1 MLTWLNRDGKLIL
14 ASRAI
19 RGFAY
24 GFISVTLAIY
34 LKIIGLQ
41 VIEIGILITVALIGS
56 ASVTFL
62 VSIYADVFGR
72 KRMLIILGLLMA
84 TSGIVFA
91 LSTNYAV
98 LLVAVFLGT
107 INVTGTEVGPFLSVE
122 QAIIPQT
129 STERKRTTAFSL
141 YSISG
146 TLAVAAGALFS
157 GLPDFFQSTFGMDV
171 AKSFQPLFIL
181 YAVLALATASVYL
194 NLSKRIETSAGTS
207 TSRPI
212 LEPESKRR
220 ISKLALLFSVDAF
233 AGGFV
238 LQSIVAFWFST
249 RFGVPLG
256 TIGLV
261 FFVANILTAV
271 SFLVAA
277 RIADRIGLIRTMVFT
292 HIPSNLLLIMVPLAP
307 SLPLAL
313 TLYLARMSLSQMDVP
328 TRQSYTV
335 SIVGPNERTAA
346 AGFVNISRNV
356 SQAVSP
362 SITGYVLESISL
374 AFPFLIGG
382 GIKIVYDLSLYFSFR
397 RIKPPEES
405 RV

>member
-1 MLTWLNRDGKLIL
+1 MLTWLNSDGKLIL
-14 ASRAI
+14 ASRAL

-24 GFISVTLAIY
+24 GFLSITLAIY
-34 LKIIGLQ
+34 LKIIGLEEL
-41 VIEIGILITVALIGS
+41 EIGILITVALIGS
-56 ASVTFL
+56 VVVTFL

-72 KRMLIILGLLMA
+72 RRTLIILGSLMA
-84 TSGIVFA
+84 TSGVVFA
-91 LSTNYAV
+91 VSTNYAV
-98 LLVAVFLGT
+98 LLVAAFLGT

-129 STERKRTTAFSL
+129 TLERKRTTAFSL

-146 TLAVAAGALFS
+146 TLAVAAGALVS
-157 GLPDFFQSTFGMDV
+157 GLPDFLQSMFGMEPT
-171 AKSFQPLFIL
+171 KSFQPLFIL
-181 YAVLALATASVYL
+181 YAVLALAAASVYL
-194 NLSKRIETSAGTS
+194 TLSKRIETSTGSAKS
-207 TSRPI
+207 HAI
-212 LEPESKRR
+212 LEPESRRR
-220 ISKLALLFSVDAF
+220 ISRLALLFSVDAF

-238 LQSIVAFWFST
+238 LQSIVAFWFFT
-249 RFGVPLG
+249 RFGVSLG
-256 TIGLV
+256 SIGLV
-261 FFVANILTAV
+261 FFGANILSAI

-313 TLYLARMSLSQMDVP
+313 AFYLARMSLSQMDVP

-335 SIVGPNERTAA
+335 SIVSPKERTAA

-362 SITGYVLESISL
+362 SITRYILQSVSL

-382 GIKIVYDLSLYFSFR
+382 GIKIVYDLALYFSFR

-405 RV
+405 TV